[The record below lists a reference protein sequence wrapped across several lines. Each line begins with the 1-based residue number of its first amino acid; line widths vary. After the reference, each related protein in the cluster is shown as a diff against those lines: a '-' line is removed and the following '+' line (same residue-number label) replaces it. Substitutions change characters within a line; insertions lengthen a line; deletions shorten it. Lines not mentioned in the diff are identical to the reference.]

1 MELALIAFAALVGST
16 LTLFSGFGLGTMMT
30 PVFALF
36 FPVPLAIAATA
47 VVHLASNLFKLGL
60 LARAADWRVVLRF
73 GLPAALAALV
83 GAAALGAVD
92 RLPALGH
99 YLLAGTRYEITP
111 IKALIGALIVV
122 FALLELSPRFQALAF
137 APRWLPLG
145 GALSGFFGG
154 LSGNQGALRSAFL
167 IKAGLSKEGFVAT
180 GAVLAALVDGVRLTA
195 YGHAALA
202 VPPAQ
207 AEALALPVAVGA
219 LSAFLG
225 AYVGKR
231 LMHKVTLSAV
241 QRLVAVGMFMIGS
254 GLMLGWL

>member
-137 APRWLPLG
+137 PPRWLPLG
-145 GALSGFFGG
+145 GAGRGAGVAGG
-154 LSGNQGALRSAFL
+154 RRHAQRFSRRLRRQTADAQGHPERR
-167 IKAGLSKEGFVAT
+167 
-180 GAVLAALVDGVRLTA
+180 AALGRRRHVHDRFRADAGVALGPRRALVCARRDGRVERLLR
-195 YGHAALA
+195 GLA
-202 VPPAQ
+202 
-207 AEALALPVAVGA
+207 
-219 LSAFLG
+219 
-225 AYVGKR
+225 
-231 LMHKVTLSAV
+231 
-241 QRLVAVGMFMIGS
+241 
-254 GLMLGWL
+254 

>member
-99 YLLAGTRYEITP
+99 
-111 IKALIGALIVV
+111 
-122 FALLELSPRFQALAF
+122 
-137 APRWLPLG
+137 
-145 GALSGFFGG
+145 
-154 LSGNQGALRSAFL
+154 
-167 IKAGLSKEGFVAT
+167 
-180 GAVLAALVDGVRLTA
+180 
-195 YGHAALA
+195 
-202 VPPAQ
+202 
-207 AEALALPVAVGA
+207 
-219 LSAFLG
+219 
-225 AYVGKR
+225 
-231 LMHKVTLSAV
+231 
-241 QRLVAVGMFMIGS
+241 
-254 GLMLGWL
+254 

>member
-16 LTLFSGFGLGTMMT
+16 LTRFSGYGLGTMMT
-30 PVFALF
+30 PVVALF

-122 FALLELSPRFQALAF
+122 FALLELSPRFQAQAF
-137 APRWLPLG
+137 APRWLPIG

-154 LSGNQGALRSAFL
+154 LSGNQGALRWPS
-167 IKAGLSKEGFVAT
+167 
-180 GAVLAALVDGVRLTA
+180 
-195 YGHAALA
+195 
-202 VPPAQ
+202 
-207 AEALALPVAVGA
+207 
-219 LSAFLG
+219 
-225 AYVGKR
+225 
-231 LMHKVTLSAV
+231 
-241 QRLVAVGMFMIGS
+241 
-254 GLMLGWL
+254 